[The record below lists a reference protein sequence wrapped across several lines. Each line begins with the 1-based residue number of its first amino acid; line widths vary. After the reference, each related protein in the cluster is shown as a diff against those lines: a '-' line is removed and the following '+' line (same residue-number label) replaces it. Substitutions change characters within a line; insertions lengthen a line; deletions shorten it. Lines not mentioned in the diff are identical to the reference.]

1 MLVMPAVVVGLGMFQ
16 LVAMAGGLPAKL
28 DTTYIA
34 IRCTLLRRVGD
45 GRVVPAMSRCG
56 VILAQ

>member
-1 MLVMPAVVVGLGMFQ
+1 MMLVMPAVVVGLGMFE

-34 IRCTLLRRVGD
+34 IAALT
-45 GRVVPAMSRCG
+45 
-56 VILAQ
+56 